1 MLRKRNILFII
12 SAIILIPIILG
23 LTPVKFVQKL
33 GSGCPFN
40 KDKTALSCTACMYNS
55 VTSQNHIGDFALA
68 GLSSTPFAFQSL
80 SPLLGETVD
89 SAVTIIPHPFSEAPP
104 LRC

>member
-68 GLSSTPFAFQSL
+68 GLSSTPFVFQPMPSL
-80 SPLLGETVD
+80 SRERAD
-89 SAVTIIPHPFSEAPP
+89 SVTTIVSHPFSEAPP

>member
-1 MLRKRNILFII
+1 MLRKRNILFVI

-40 KDKTALSCTACMYNS
+40 KDKTALNCNPCMYHS
-55 VTSQNHIGDFALA
+55 VTSQSETDNFAMV
-68 GLSSTPFAFQSL
+68 GLPSTPFVFQSL
-80 SPLLGETVD
+80 SLLSGETVY
-89 SAVTIIPHPFSEAPP
+89 SAAIIASNPPIEVPP

>member
-33 GSGCPFN
+33 GSGCPLHQG
-40 KDKTALSCTACMYNS
+40 KAALSCTPCMYNS
-55 VTSQNHIGDFALA
+55 ATSQSETNKLVIAALPT
-68 GLSSTPFAFQSL
+68 TPFVFQLMPSF
-80 SPLLGETVD
+80 SQERAD
-89 SAVTIIPHPFSEAPP
+89 SVTAIVSNHPSEAPP